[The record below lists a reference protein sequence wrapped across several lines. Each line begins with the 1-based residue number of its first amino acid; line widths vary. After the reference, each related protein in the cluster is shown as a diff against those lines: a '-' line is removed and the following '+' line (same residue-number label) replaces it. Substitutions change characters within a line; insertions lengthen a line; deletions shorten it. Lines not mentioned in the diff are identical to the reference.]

1 LRNLI
6 LKVVHT
12 VWEELIVI
20 NIKMKKYKDTH
31 QILQI
36 WFSSSFPIGSYAYSH
51 GLEALIDDDKIKNRD
66 DVREY
71 LEALLFYGSLRNDYI
86 FLKSVYM
93 GEEINDL
100 ILASATSKERHTE
113 MIDMGNS
120 FRKIMKDSWELVLE
134 ENTSFVYCI
143 SKAAL
148 HFNIKF
154 DDLIK
159 FYLQSYIS
167 NLINVCV
174 KHIPM
179 SQKDGQI
186 LNVNFIDQI
195 QKFLDQSYQLTLKD
209 IGTSF
214 FIGDIFAI
222 KHENLDS
229 RIYLT

>member
-1 LRNLI
+1 
-6 LKVVHT
+6 
-12 VWEELIVI
+12 
-20 NIKMKKYKDTH
+20 MKKFKDPH
-31 QILQI
+31 QILQV

-51 GLEALIDDDKIKNRD
+51 GLEALIDDKKIKNKD
-66 DVREY
+66 DVKEF
-71 LEALLFYGSLRNDYI
+71 LDALLFYGTLRNDYI
-86 FLKSVYM
+86 FIKSIYK
-93 GEEINDL
+93 GEEINEL
-100 ILASATSKERHTE
+100 ILANASSKERQIE

-120 FRKIMKDSWELVLE
+120 FRKIMQDSWELSLPK
-134 ENTSFVYCI
+134 NTSFIYCLA
-143 SKAAL
+143 KAGL

-159 FYLQSYIS
+159 FYLQSFIS

-179 SQKDGQI
+179 SQKDGQS
-186 LNVNFIDQI
+186 LNVIFINQI
-195 QKFLDQSYQLTLKD
+195 QDFLYQSDKLTLMD
-209 IGTSF
+209 IGSTF

>member
-1 LRNLI
+1 MEL
-6 LKVVHT
+6 T
-12 VWEELIVI
+12 VWDVLIVI
-20 NIKMKKYKDTH
+20 NTKMKKIKDPL

-36 WFSSSFPIGSYAYSH
+36 WFSSSFPVGSYAYSH
-51 GLEALIDDDKIKNRD
+51 GLEALIDDNKIKNKD

-100 ILASATSKERHTE
+100 ILASASSKERHIE

-195 QKFLDQSYQLTLKD
+195 QKFLAKSEKLTLKD

>member
-1 LRNLI
+1 MEL
-6 LKVVHT
+6 T
-12 VWEELIVI
+12 VWDALIVI
-20 NIKMKKYKDTH
+20 NTKMKKIKDPL

-36 WFSSSFPIGSYAYSH
+36 WFSSSFPVGSYAYSH

-100 ILASATSKERHTE
+100 ILASASSKERHIE

-148 HFNIKF
+148 HFEIKF

-195 QKFLDQSYQLTLKD
+195 QKFLAQSKELTLKD

>member
-1 LRNLI
+1 MEL
-6 LKVVHT
+6 T
-12 VWEELIVI
+12 VWDVLIVI
-20 NIKMKKYKDTH
+20 NTKMKKIKDPL

-36 WFSSSFPIGSYAYSH
+36 WFSSSFPVGSYAYSH

-93 GEEINDL
+93 GEEINGL
-100 ILASATSKERHTE
+100 ILASASSKERHTE

-134 ENTSFVYCI
+134 DNTSFVYCI

-195 QKFLDQSYQLTLKD
+195 QKFLAQSEELTLKD

-214 FIGDIFAI
+214 FISDIFAI

>member
-1 LRNLI
+1 MEL
-6 LKVVHT
+6 T
-12 VWEELIVI
+12 VWDVLIVI
-20 NIKMKKYKDTH
+20 NTKMKKIKDPL

-100 ILASATSKERHTE
+100 NLASASSKERHTE

-120 FRKIMKDSWELVLE
+120 FRNIMKDSWELILE
-134 ENTSFVYCI
+134 ENTSFVYCVG
-143 SKAAL
+143 KAAL
-148 HFNIKF
+148 HFDIKF

>member
-1 LRNLI
+1 MEP
-6 LKVVHT
+6 T
-12 VWEELIVI
+12 VWDVLIVI
-20 NIKMKKYKDTH
+20 NTKMKKIKDPL

-36 WFSSSFPIGSYAYSH
+36 WFSSSFPVGSYAYSH
-51 GLEALIDDDKIKNRD
+51 GLEALIDDNKIKNKD

-100 ILASATSKERHTE
+100 ILASASSKERHIE

-148 HFNIKF
+148 HFDIKF
-154 DDLIK
+154 EDLIK

-179 SQKDGQI
+179 SQKDGQK
-186 LNVNFIDQI
+186 LNVNFINQI
-195 QKFLDQSYQLTLKD
+195 QKFLEKSNQLTLKD

>member
-1 LRNLI
+1 VEL
-6 LKVVHT
+6 T
-12 VWEELIVI
+12 VWDVLIVI
-20 NIKMKKYKDTH
+20 NTKMKKIKDPL

-36 WFSSSFPIGSYAYSH
+36 WFSSSFPVGSYAYSH
-51 GLEALIDDDKIKNRD
+51 GLEALIDDNKIKNKD

-86 FLKSVYM
+86 FLKSIYI

-100 ILASATSKERHTE
+100 ILASASSKERHIE

-120 FRKIMKDSWELVLE
+120 FRKIMKDSWELELE

-148 HFNIKF
+148 HFDIKF
-154 DDLIK
+154 EDLIK

-179 SQKDGQI
+179 SQKEGQI

-195 QKFLDQSYQLTLKD
+195 QKFLEKSDQLTLKD

>member
-1 LRNLI
+1 M
-6 LKVVHT
+6 
-12 VWEELIVI
+12 VWAEHIAT
-20 NIKMKKYKDTH
+20 NIKMKKFKDPH
-31 QILQI
+31 QILQV

-51 GLEALIDDDKIKNRD
+51 GLEALIDDKKIKNKD
-66 DVREY
+66 EVKEFLD
-71 LEALLFYGSLRNDYI
+71 ALLFYGTLRNDYI
-86 FLKSVYM
+86 FMKSIYK
-93 GEEINDL
+93 GEEINEL
-100 ILASATSKERHTE
+100 ILASASSKERQIE

-120 FRKIMKDSWELVLE
+120 FRKIMKDSWELSLP
-134 ENTSFVYCI
+134 ENTSFIYCLA
-143 SKAAL
+143 KAGL

-159 FYLQSYIS
+159 FYLQSFIS

-179 SQKDGQI
+179 SQKDGQS
-186 LNVNFIDQI
+186 LNVIFINQI
-195 QKFLDQSYQLTLKD
+195 QEFLSHSDKLTLKD
-209 IGTSF
+209 IGTTF

>member
-1 LRNLI
+1 MEL
-6 LKVVHT
+6 T
-12 VWEELIVI
+12 VWDVLIVI
-20 NIKMKKYKDTH
+20 NTKMKKIKDPL

-36 WFSSSFPIGSYAYSH
+36 WFSSSFPVGSYAYSH
-51 GLEALIDDDKIKNRD
+51 GLEALIDDDNIKNRD

-100 ILASATSKERHTE
+100 ILASASSKERHTE

>member
-1 LRNLI
+1 MG
-6 LKVVHT
+6 
-12 VWEELIVI
+12 WEEHTVI
-20 NIKMKKYKDTH
+20 NIKMKKFKDPH

-51 GLEALIDDDKIKNRD
+51 GLEALIDDKKIKNKG
-66 DVREY
+66 DVKEF
-71 LEALLFYGSLRNDYI
+71 LDALLFYGTLRNDYI
-86 FLKSVYM
+86 FIKSIYNS
-93 GEEINDL
+93 EEINEL
-100 ILASATSKERHTE
+100 ILASASTKERQIE

-120 FRKIMKDSWELVLE
+120 FRKIMKDSWELSLP
-134 ENTSFVYCI
+134 ENTSFIYCLA
-143 SKAAL
+143 KAGL

-159 FYLQSYIS
+159 FYLQSFIS

-195 QKFLDQSYQLTLKD
+195 QKFLPESHEFDLND
-209 IGTSF
+209 IGSTF
-214 FIGDIFAI
+214 FIGDIYAI

>member
-1 LRNLI
+1 M
-6 LKVVHT
+6 HT

-20 NIKMKKYKDTH
+20 NIKMKKTKDPH

-51 GLEALIDDDKIKNRD
+51 GLEALIDEKKIENKD
-66 DVREY
+66 DVKEF
-71 LEALLFYGSLRNDYI
+71 LDALLFYGTLRNDYI
-86 FLKSVYM
+86 FMKSIYK
-93 GEEINDL
+93 GEEINEL
-100 ILASATSKERHTE
+100 ILASASSKERQIE

-120 FRKIMKDSWELVLE
+120 FRKIMKDSWELFLP
-134 ENTSFVYCI
+134 ENTSFIYCLA
-143 SKAAL
+143 KAGL

-159 FYLQSYIS
+159 FYLQSFIS

-179 SQKDGQI
+179 SQKDGQS
-186 LNVNFIDQI
+186 LNVIFINQI
-195 QKFLDQSYQLTLKD
+195 QDFLNQSDKLTLKD
-209 IGTSF
+209 IGSTF
-214 FIGDIFAI
+214 FIGDIYAI

>member
-1 LRNLI
+1 M
-6 LKVVHT
+6 
-12 VWEELIVI
+12 VWVEHIAT
-20 NIKMKKYKDTH
+20 NIKMKKFKDPH
-31 QILQI
+31 QILQV

-51 GLEALIDDDKIKNRD
+51 GLEALIDDKKIKNKD
-66 DVREY
+66 DVKEF
-71 LEALLFYGSLRNDYI
+71 LDALLFYGTLRNDYI
-86 FLKSVYM
+86 FMKSIYK
-93 GEEINDL
+93 GEEINEL
-100 ILASATSKERHTE
+100 ILASASSKERQIE

-120 FRKIMKDSWELVLE
+120 FRKIMKDSWELSLP
-134 ENTSFVYCI
+134 ENTSFIYCLA
-143 SKAAL
+143 KAGL

-159 FYLQSYIS
+159 FYLQSFIS

-179 SQKDGQI
+179 SQKDGQS
-186 LNVNFIDQI
+186 LNVIFINQI
-195 QKFLDQSYQLTLKD
+195 QEFLSHSDKLTLKD
-209 IGTSF
+209 IGTTF